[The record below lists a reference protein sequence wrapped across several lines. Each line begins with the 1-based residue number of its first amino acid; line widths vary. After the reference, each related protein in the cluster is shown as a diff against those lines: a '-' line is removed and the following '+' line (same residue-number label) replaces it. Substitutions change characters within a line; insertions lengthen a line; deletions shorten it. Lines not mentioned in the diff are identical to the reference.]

1 MKKTKIYLGTDIKYN
16 IHIDPIDSLT
26 MSEYDFEAEFMCV
39 KNTLRIS
46 KSQMKKV
53 DDNNYIARVESTKLG
68 VGEVKLKV
76 TAYIPDTFILGDE
89 VEPLG
94 DDDSSRAASPT
105 IALTRKEVVMLNT
118 ETIIV
123 NTV

>member
-1 MKKTKIYLGTDIKYN
+1 MKTKIYLGTDIKYN

-53 DDNNYIARVESTKLG
+53 DDNNYIARVESAKLG

-76 TAYIPDTFILGDE
+76 TAYIPDAFILGDE

-94 DDDSSRAASPT
+94 DDDSSRSTSPT

>member
-1 MKKTKIYLGTDIKYN
+1 MKTKIYLGTDIKYN

-26 MSEYDFEAEFMCV
+26 MSEYDFDAEFMCG

-53 DDNNYIARVESTKLG
+53 DENNYIARVESAKLG

-76 TAYIPDTFILGDE
+76 TAYIPDAFILGDE

-94 DDDSSRAASPT
+94 YDDSSRATSPT

-118 ETIIV
+118 GTIIV
-123 NTV
+123 NIV